1 MTRQQQEHL
10 GQEPAPLLPGW
21 LPPEIDQTKPHP
33 ARMYDY
39 MLGGKNHFEVDR
51 EAAEVVIAAAPTARA
66 MVRENRAFLG
76 RAVRYLAEAGITQFL
91 DIGTG
96 LPGAGN
102 TGEVARA
109 VRPEA
114 RVAYVDYDPI
124 VAVHSRALLAGD
136 ESRTAVVLAD
146 VRDPAG
152 ILDHPDIRA
161 LLDFDRPIA
170 VLMVAL
176 LHFVAH
182 DEDVPGI
189 VAAFRDALAPGSALV
204 ISHGTDGGRPEVS
217 AAARK
222 GWDKATSQVVVRDRA
237 EITALFGDFDLVPPG
252 VVQLP
257 QWRPDGAVR
266 ADWETIWLDGGVAF
280 KR

>member
-1 MTRQQQEHL
+1 VL
-10 GQEPAPLLPGW
+10 
-21 LPPEIDQTKPHP
+21 
-33 ARMYDY
+33 
-39 MLGGKNHFEVDR
+39 
-51 EAAEVVIAAAPTARA
+51 
-66 MVRENRAFLG
+66 ENRAFLG
-76 RAVRYLAEAGITQFL
+76 RAVRHLASSGITQFL

-96 LPGAGN
+96 LPGEGN

-109 VRPEA
+109 IQPDA
-114 RVAYVDYDPI
+114 RIAYVDYDPI

-146 VRDPAG
+146 VREPKT
-152 ILDHPDIRA
+152 ILENPQVLE
-161 LLDFDRPIA
+161 LLDFDRPVA

-182 DEDVPGI
+182 DEDAPGI

-204 ISHGTDGGRPEVS
+204 ISHGTDGGQPEVS

-222 GWDKATSQVVVRDRA
+222 GWDNAKSRVVVRGHA
-237 EITALFGDFDLVPPG
+237 EIEALFGDFELVEPG

-257 QWRPDGAVR
+257 LWRPDGEVR
-266 ADWETIWLDGGVAF
+266 ADWETIWLEGGVAF

>member
-1 MTRQQQEHL
+1 MTEEL
-10 GQEPAPLLPGW
+10 GPATGPLLPDW
-21 LPPEIDQTKPHP
+21 LPPEIDQTKAHP

-51 EAAEVVIAAAPTARA
+51 EAAEVAMRGNPAARA
-66 MVRENRAFLG
+66 MVLENRTFLG
-76 RAVRYLAEAGITQFL
+76 RTVRHLAEAGITQYL

-109 VRPEA
+109 IQPEA

-136 ESRTAVVLAD
+136 EQHTTVVLAD
-146 VRDPAG
+146 VREPKS
-152 ILDHPDIRA
+152 ILEHPQVRE
-161 LLDFDRPIA
+161 LLDFEQPVA

-176 LHFVAH
+176 LHFVAE
-182 DEDVPGI
+182 DEDAAGI
-189 VAAFRDALAPGSALV
+189 AAAFRDVLVPGSALV
-204 ISHGTDGGRPEVS
+204 ISHGTDGGQPEVS

-222 GWDKATSQVVVRDRA
+222 GWDNAKSRITVREHE
-237 EITALFGDFDLVPPG
+237 EIAALFGDFELVEPG
-252 VVQLP
+252 LVQLP
-257 QWRPDGAVR
+257 LWRPDGAVR
-266 ADWETIWLDGGVAF
+266 EDWETIWLDGGVGF

>member
-1 MTRQQQEHL
+1 MTEEL
-10 GQEPAPLLPGW
+10 GEETRPLAPDW
-21 LPPEIDQTKPHP
+21 LPPEIDQTKAHP

-51 EAAEVVIAAAPTARA
+51 EAAEVTMRAVPAARA
-66 MVRENRAFLG
+66 MVQENRAFLG
-76 RAVRYLAEAGITQFL
+76 RTVRHLAEAGITQYL

-96 LPGAGN
+96 LPGVGN
-102 TGEVARA
+102 TGEVART
-109 VRPEA
+109 VRPES

-136 ESRTAVVLAD
+136 ESRTTVVLAD
-146 VRDPAG
+146 VREPKS
-152 ILDHPDIRA
+152 ILDHPQVRD
-161 LLDFDRPIA
+161 LLDFDRPVA

-182 DEDVPGI
+182 EEDAAGI
-189 VAAFRDALAPGSALV
+189 VAAFRDALVPGSALV
-204 ISHGTDGGRPEVS
+204 ISHGTDGGQPEVS

-222 GWDKATSQVVVRDRA
+222 GWDNAKSQLVVRDRE
-237 EITALFGDFDLVPPG
+237 EIIGLFGDFELVDPG

-257 QWRPDGAVR
+257 LWRPDGPVR
-266 ADWETIWLDGGVAF
+266 EDWETIWLEGGVAF
-280 KR
+280 KK

>member
-1 MTRQQQEHL
+1 MTEEHL
-10 GQEPAPLLPGW
+10 GRIPAPLLPGW
-21 LPPEIDQTKPHP
+21 LPPEIDQTKAHP

-39 MLGGKNHFEVDR
+39 MLGGKNHFDVDR
-51 EAAEVVIAAAPTARA
+51 EAAEVVLKAAPTARA

-76 RAVRYLAEAGITQFL
+76 RAVRHLAEAGITQFL

-109 VRPEA
+109 IHPEV

-136 ESRTAVVLAD
+136 ESRTTVVLAD
-146 VRDPAG
+146 VREPKG
-152 ILDHPDIRA
+152 ILDHPKIRN
-161 LLDFDRPIA
+161 LLDFDRPVA

-176 LHFVAH
+176 LHFVGH

-189 VAAFRDALAPGSALV
+189 VAAFRDALVPGSALV
-204 ISHGTDGGRPEVS
+204 VSHGTDGGHPEVS

-222 GWDKATSQVVVRDRA
+222 GWDKATSQIVVRDRA
-237 EITALFGDFDLVPPG
+237 EITALFGDFDLVEPG

-257 QWRPDGAVR
+257 LWRPDGPVR
-266 ADWETIWLDGGVAF
+266 ADWETIWLDGGVGI

>member
-1 MTRQQQEHL
+1 
-10 GQEPAPLLPGW
+10 
-21 LPPEIDQTKPHP
+21 
-33 ARMYDY
+33 MYDY

-51 EAAEVVIAAAPTARA
+51 EAAEVTMRAAPAARA

-76 RAVRYLAEAGITQFL
+76 RTVRHLARAGITQYL

-96 LPGAGN
+96 LPGDGN

-109 VRPEA
+109 VRPES
-114 RVAYVDYDPI
+114 RVGYVDYDPI

-146 VRDPAG
+146 VREPKS
-152 ILDHPDIRA
+152 ILEHPQVRD
-161 LLDFDRPIA
+161 LLDFDQPVA

-176 LHFVAH
+176 LHFVGH
-182 DEDVPGI
+182 DEDAAGI
-189 VAAFRDALAPGSALV
+189 VAAFRDALVPGSALV

-222 GWDKATSQVVVRDRA
+222 GWDNAKSQLVVRDRA
-237 EITALFGDFDLVPPG
+237 EITALFGDFELVEPG

-257 QWRPDGAVR
+257 LWRPDGPVR
-266 ADWETIWLDGGVAF
+266 EDWETIWLEGGLAF

>member
-1 MTRQQQEHL
+1 MTEEL
-10 GQEPAPLLPGW
+10 GEDTGPLLPDW
-21 LPPEIDQTKPHP
+21 LPPEIDQTKAHP

-51 EAAEVVIAAAPTARA
+51 EAAEVTMRAAPAARA

-76 RAVRYLAEAGITQFL
+76 RAVRHLAEAGITQYL

-102 TGEVARA
+102 TGEVARG
-109 VRPEA
+109 VRPES

-124 VAVHSRALLAGD
+124 VAVHSRALLSGD
-136 ESRTAVVLAD
+136 QSRTAVVLAD
-146 VRDPAG
+146 VREPKS
-152 ILDHPDIRA
+152 ILDHPQVRD
-161 LLDFDRPIA
+161 LLDFDQPVA

-182 DEDVPGI
+182 EEDAAGI

-204 ISHGTDGGRPEVS
+204 ISHGTDGGQPEVS

-222 GWDKATSQVVVRDRA
+222 GWDNAKSQLVVRDRA
-237 EITALFGDFDLVPPG
+237 EITALFGDFELVEPG

-257 QWRPDGAVR
+257 LWRPDGPVR
-266 ADWETIWLDGGVAF
+266 EDWETIWLDGGLAF

>member
-1 MTRQQQEHL
+1 MTEEL
-10 GQEPAPLLPGW
+10 GPSTGPLLPDW
-21 LPPEIDQTKPHP
+21 LPPEIDQTKAHP

-51 EAAEVVIAAAPTARA
+51 EAAEVAMRGNPAARA
-66 MVRENRAFLG
+66 MVLENRAFLG
-76 RAVRYLAEAGITQFL
+76 RTVRHLAEAGITQYL

-109 VRPEA
+109 IQPEA

-136 ESRTAVVLAD
+136 EQHTTVVLAD
-146 VRDPAG
+146 VREPKS
-152 ILDHPDIRA
+152 ILEHPQVRE
-161 LLDFDRPIA
+161 LLDFEQPVA

-176 LHFVAH
+176 LHFVAE
-182 DEDVPGI
+182 DEDAAGI
-189 VAAFRDALAPGSALV
+189 AAAFRDVLVPGSALV
-204 ISHGTDGGRPEVS
+204 ISHGTDGGQPEVS

-222 GWDKATSQVVVRDRA
+222 GWDNAKSRITVREHE
-237 EITALFGDFDLVPPG
+237 EIAALFGDFELVEPG
-252 VVQLP
+252 LVQLP
-257 QWRPDGAVR
+257 LWRPDGAVR
-266 ADWETIWLDGGVAF
+266 EDWETIWLDGGVGF

>member
-1 MTRQQQEHL
+1 MTEEL
-10 GQEPAPLLPGW
+10 GPGTGPLLPDW
-21 LPPEIDQTKPHP
+21 LPPEIDQTKAHP

-51 EAAEVVIAAAPTARA
+51 EAAEVVMRATPAARA
-66 MVRENRAFLG
+66 MVTENRAFLG
-76 RAVRYLAEAGITQFL
+76 RAVRHLAEAGITQFL

-96 LPGAGN
+96 LPGVGN

-109 VRPEA
+109 VQPEA

-124 VAVHSRALLAGD
+124 VAVHSRALLSGD
-136 ESRTAVVLAD
+136 ETRTAVVLAD
-146 VRDPAG
+146 VREPKK
-152 ILDHPDIRA
+152 ILGHPQVLE
-161 LLDFDRPIA
+161 LLDFDQPVA

-176 LHFVAH
+176 LHFVGH
-182 DEDVPGI
+182 DEDAAGI

-204 ISHGTDGGRPEVS
+204 ISHGTDGGQPEVS

-222 GWDKATSQVVVRDRA
+222 GWDNAKSNLVVRERA
-237 EITALFGDFDLVPPG
+237 AIEAFFGDFDLIEPG

-257 QWRPDGAVR
+257 RWRPDGPVR
-266 ADWETIWLDGGVAF
+266 EDWETIWLEGGLAF

>member
-1 MTRQQQEHL
+1 MTEEHL
-10 GQEPAPLLPGW
+10 GQEPAPLHPGW

-51 EAAEVVIAAAPTARA
+51 EAAEVVIKAAPTARA

-76 RAVRYLAEAGITQFL
+76 RAVRHLAEAGITQFL

-96 LPGAGN
+96 LPGEGN

-109 VRPEA
+109 IHPEA

-146 VRDPAG
+146 VREPKS
-152 ILDHPDIRA
+152 ILDHPQVRD
-161 LLDFDRPIA
+161 LLDFDQPIA

-182 DEDVPGI
+182 DEDVPAI
-189 VAAFRDALAPGSALV
+189 VAAFREALAPGSALV
-204 ISHGTDGGRPEVS
+204 ISHGTDGGHPEVS

-222 GWDKATSQVVVRDRA
+222 GWDKAKSQVVVRDRA
-237 EITALFGDFDLVPPG
+237 EIIAMFGDFELVEPG

-257 QWRPDGAVR
+257 QWRPDGPVR
-266 ADWETIWLDGGVAF
+266 EDWETIWLDGGVAF

>member
-1 MTRQQQEHL
+1 
-10 GQEPAPLLPGW
+10 
-21 LPPEIDQTKPHP
+21 
-33 ARMYDY
+33 
-39 MLGGKNHFEVDR
+39 
-51 EAAEVVIAAAPTARA
+51 
-66 MVRENRAFLG
+66 MVLENRAFLG
-76 RAVRYLAEAGITQFL
+76 RAVRHLASAGITQFL

-109 VRPEA
+109 IQPDA

-136 ESRTAVVLAD
+136 QSRTAVVLAD
-146 VRDPAG
+146 VREPKK
-152 ILDHPDIRA
+152 ILEHAQVRE
-161 LLDFDRPIA
+161 LLDFDQPVA

-182 DEDVPGI
+182 DEDAAGI

-204 ISHGTDGGRPEVS
+204 ISHGTDGGQPEVS

-222 GWDKATSQVVVRDRA
+222 GWDNAKSRVVVRGHA
-237 EITALFGDFDLVPPG
+237 EIEALFGGFELVEPG

-257 QWRPDGAVR
+257 LWRPDGAVR
-266 ADWETIWLDGGVAF
+266 EDWETIWLEGGVAF

>member
-1 MTRQQQEHL
+1 MTDDL
-10 GQEPAPLLPGW
+10 GPDTGPLLPDW
-21 LPPEIDQTKPHP
+21 LPPEIDQSRPHP

-51 EAAEVVIAAAPTARA
+51 EAAEVALRAAPAARA
-66 MVRENRAFLG
+66 MVLENRAFLG

-96 LPGAGN
+96 LPGPGN

-109 VRPEA
+109 VQPEA

-124 VAVHSRALLAGD
+124 VAVHSRALLGDD

-146 VRDPAG
+146 VREPKK
-152 ILDHPDIRA
+152 ILEHPQVLE
-161 LLDFDRPIA
+161 LLDFDQPVA

-176 LHFVAH
+176 LHFVGH
-182 DEDVPGI
+182 DEDAPGV

-204 ISHGTDGGRPEVS
+204 ISHGTDGGQPEVS

-222 GWDKATSQVVVRDRA
+222 GWDNAKSRVVVREHE
-237 EITALFGDFDLVPPG
+237 EIKALFGDFDLVEPG
-252 VVQLP
+252 LVQLP
-257 QWRPDGAVR
+257 LWRPDGAVR
-266 ADWETIWLDGGVAF
+266 EDWETIWLDGGVAF